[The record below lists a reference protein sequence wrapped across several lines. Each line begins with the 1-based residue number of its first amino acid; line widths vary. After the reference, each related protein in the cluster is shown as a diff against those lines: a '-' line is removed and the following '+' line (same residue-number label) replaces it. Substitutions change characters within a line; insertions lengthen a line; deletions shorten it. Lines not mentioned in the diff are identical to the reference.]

1 MINHQKELE
10 SYLKILTRKL
20 SFIKAYQNQL
30 NIINK
35 WRNSKGY
42 PAVKKGSFFFLLVVD
57 SFNNTILLELYKLTS
72 PKESTS
78 IVDWLNKAK
87 ENRKALI
94 FNNCN
99 VIKTSEYEKLISE
112 HLAKLIETED
122 IINKLQ
128 ARRDKFLA
136 HSDKK
141 YFSNPEKL
149 IEDFPISTE
158 EILSLIDTIHK
169 ILHKHYSLFFQT
181 DIDTNVYSSS
191 NVDSILKS
199 VLSFSKVWRDHK
211 LIELGI
217 RPGDYLINE
226 EDLNFIKFKT

>member
-1 MINHQKELE
+1 MTNPQKELE
-10 SYLKILTRKL
+10 GYLKILTRKL

-30 NIINK
+30 SIIIK
-35 WRNSKGY
+35 WKNSKGY
-42 PAVKKGSFFFLLVVD
+42 PAIKKGAFFFLLVVN

-78 IVDWLNKAK
+78 IFDWLNKAK

-94 FNNCN
+94 FNKCN
-99 VIKTSEYEKLISE
+99 VIKTSEYEKLVSE
-112 HLAKLIETED
+112 HLSKLKEIEDT
-122 IINKLQ
+122 IIKLQ

-141 YFSNPEKL
+141 YFTNPEKL

-158 EILSLIDTIHK
+158 DILSLIDTIHK
-169 ILHKHYSLFFQT
+169 ILHRHYSLFFQT

-191 NVDSILKS
+191 NVDSILRN
-199 VLSFSKVWRDHK
+199 VLSFSKVWRDQK

-226 EDLNFIKFKT
+226 EDLEFKI